1 MKEPVSA
8 AVNEEVDGN
17 ERAVRCS
24 ENLTPGGKRSPDSP
38 LLIPML
44 FIYSINTNWAL
55 LHATT
60 SRLQRCLNSGPC
72 FLLVEGTEQVT
83 DLVVRPGVGR
93 DIILRDRSYFPNDT
107 GGLCIGH
114 AELGDLPNWYPGTVQ
129 SRPKL
134 WTSQQWEMSK
144 ASRYT
149 HAPTCKSGRVWK
161 IRRARVCTVPGVA
174 LLFSGTFHLSP

>member
-17 ERAVRCS
+17 QRAVRCS

-93 DIILRDRSYFPNDT
+93 DIILRD
-107 GGLCIGH
+107 
-114 AELGDLPNWYPGTVQ
+114 
-129 SRPKL
+129 
-134 WTSQQWEMSK
+134 
-144 ASRYT
+144 
-149 HAPTCKSGRVWK
+149 
-161 IRRARVCTVPGVA
+161 PGV
-174 LLFSGTFHLSP
+174 GEWGWGFHLGGEMGEEMLEMGLEGWVGVHQADMRGVFSPDSSHLFTSMCVISETITRRTGVGSHGASEDPTDHSWLWPLRLLY